1 MAFELDSI
9 SDINSAWQYFGTFAK
24 TPQLELSCKKIL
36 FFPKCSRMWCVAM
49 STNCRHDFSTASGI
63 DVTQLWPWSFW
74 EAQKDL
80 WDSASLPDTSRE
92 GVYVQISLSG
102 LKPPHQAARTLWRAS
117 KCERLQCSILPCPRT
132 SEGAWR
138 GCWANPSAAH
148 LHKEHPAGPV
158 EATAQLRLSGVPA
171 GASSRG
177 NSTFG
182 SAWLHIHLGWCE
194 WLQVCCCG
202 STAGTSGAPA
212 ELCSREGAA
221 PAPDKHPWHRL
232 LLPGC
237 GATRLSR
244 RKGQGLCWTSCE
256 TPRELNVEDVH
267 VHRRPWPPKMLKQHS
282 RGLWTNKS
290 LVLQFYLGSQFLP
303 VLAGRR
309 PLRM

>member
-9 SDINSAWQYFGTFAK
+9 SDTNSAWQYFGTFAK

-36 FFPKCSRMWCVAM
+36 FFPKCSRMWCVTM

-117 KCERLQCSILPCPRT
+117 KCERLQCSILPCPRA

-202 STAGTSGAPA
+202 SWHLWSSCWALFQRRVSPCSWQAPLA
-212 ELCSREGAA
+212 QAAA
-221 PAPDKHPWHRL
+221 PWVWSNQAEQEERARAL
-232 LLPGC
+232 LNILWNSQGVKC
-237 GATRLSR
+237 R
-244 RKGQGLCWTSCE
+244 RCACS
-256 TPRELNVEDVH
+256 
-267 VHRRPWPPKMLKQHS
+267 
-282 RGLWTNKS
+282 
-290 LVLQFYLGSQFLP
+290 
-303 VLAGRR
+303 
-309 PLRM
+309 